1 MNHFARS
8 SRDGARDSRDSRLQQ
23 GWDLDDRMTVV
34 LFAGMGGGC
43 DGLEDAGFHVHLAV
57 NHDPLAIAVHEAR
70 HPHTTH
76 LRCDVFEVDPR
87 KATRGRGVRNLHAS
101 PDCTHFS
108 VAKGSKPVSRRRR
121 SLAWVVPRW
130 MGTVRPDV
138 VTLENVREIATWGP
152 LICKRDPA
160 TGRCLK
166 LDKTVAAKGER
177 VPIEQQWLIPDPR
190 HKGRIWRAWLKHVRG
205 LGYNF
210 EFRTLCCADYG
221 VPTIRTRFFG
231 VGRADGGPI
240 VWPERTH
247 APRSKCKALGLKP
260 WVGADT
266 IIDWSRPTTSIFERK
281 KPLADATLRRI
292 AAGIVRYVLEA
303 SDPFI
308 VPITHHGA
316 GARVHDIAEP
326 LRTLTTAHRGE
337 MAVIAPVTVG
347 AGGRAAQTDP
357 RSVAEPLSTSSTKE
371 DRILVEPVAA
381 HLEKFSE
388 NSVGLDP
395 RDPLTTVMA
404 GGQGHA
410 VVAAHL
416 TKFRNGAVGAE
427 ATGPLPAYTANSF
440 HKRPG
445 GSAPIGVVAATMV
458 GLAHGHSGSRREYDL
473 REPTLTKHAGGKNEA
488 LVAATLVQTGYGER
502 EGQAP
507 RALDIEEPAGTQV
520 AGGSKAALVAAL
532 LTKHFGGVV
541 GADLRDPIPTLTT
554 GGERGVTQQAVTV
567 AALGRLR
574 GNDVDGQDLRHPLP
588 TQTSGAG
595 HEMLIL
601 PFLQTYYGSGVNAH
615 DARDPLHTVT
625 VGDRHGLVAVE
636 VNGQTMIIT
645 DIRMRMLHWSEGAR
659 AHGFDPASLE
669 HDIEV
674 TDAKGRVKRRKPNA
688 TECMALIGNSV
699 PPWMVTILAERNSRR
714 ELLVAAE

>member
-502 EGQAP
+502 
-507 RALDIEEPAGTQV
+507 
-520 AGGSKAALVAAL
+520 
-532 LTKHFGGVV
+532 
-541 GADLRDPIPTLTT
+541 
-554 GGERGVTQQAVTV
+554 
-567 AALGRLR
+567 
-574 GNDVDGQDLRHPLP
+574 DLRHPLP

>member
-303 SDPFI
+303 SDPF
-308 VPITHHGA
+308 
-316 GARVHDIAEP
+316 
-326 LRTLTTAHRGE
+326 
-337 MAVIAPVTVG
+337 
-347 AGGRAAQTDP
+347 
-357 RSVAEPLSTSSTKE
+357 
-371 DRILVEPVAA
+371 
-381 HLEKFSE
+381 
-388 NSVGLDP
+388 
-395 RDPLTTVMA
+395 
-404 GGQGHA
+404 
-410 VVAAHL
+410 
-416 TKFRNGAVGAE
+416 
-427 ATGPLPAYTANSF
+427 
-440 HKRPG
+440 
-445 GSAPIGVVAATMV
+445 
-458 GLAHGHSGSRREYDL
+458 
-473 REPTLTKHAGGKNEA
+473 NEA

-688 TECMALIGNSV
+688 TECTHLIGNSV